1 MATCSCLSHRHP
13 SRARPRNSL
22 LVLKA
27 WASRTRLRAA
37 VRCRQR
43 NLAGGGPV
51 LVRPCAGPQL
61 PKIKKESPMNKISMF
76 WANPLDPKQDA
87 TQLVFLI
94 GFLMCVMLMWKIV
107 LKHILED

>member
-1 MATCSCLSHRHP
+1 
-13 SRARPRNSL
+13 
-22 LVLKA
+22 
-27 WASRTRLRAA
+27 
-37 VRCRQR
+37 
-43 NLAGGGPV
+43 
-51 LVRPCAGPQL
+51 
-61 PKIKKESPMNKISMF
+61 MNKISMF